1 MNKIFKLITSISFL
15 FFSINAALSE
25 ENFFNEALKMY
36 QNEKYED
43 ARFMLERNI
52 VFNPKDAKS
61 YLYLAKIYNHEE
73 DQNKEEYNLE
83 TTLLIEPNNEE
94 AILMLMKIALKK
106 SNYSKVNDLSQ
117 TFIKVCKKLC
127 DENNEIQKS
136 LKNIEPATMS
146 LDQNLNKILIIDFG
160 SQFTQLIARRIREL
174 GVFSEI
180 VSHKKI
186 KIKHIDKSIKGI
198 ILSGGPLNV
207 YEINKYSFDKKI
219 INLSIPILGICF
231 GHQILSK
238 LNGGRVKQSKHREF
252 GLANI
257 YKKNESLLIKNFFNK
272 QKSKKVWMSHADQVS
287 KLPKNFKVIASSTNS
302 KFAIV
307 ENKLN
312 KFYGIQFHPEVTHTE
327 NGKKLISNFIFLICK
342 IKRNWSSKDQKIQL
356 IKEVKDQVG
365 SEKVICALSG
375 GVDSSVVAQL
385 LNKAIGKKLY
395 CIFVNTGLLRK
406 NEEVQVVQTF
416 KKRLKINLIYVNA
429 EKEFLK
435 KLHNVSDPE
444 KKRKIIGNLFI
455 KIFERYAKKIKNVK
469 FLAQGTLYPDL
480 IESRSVTGSQT
491 SKIKSHHNVG
501 GLPKKMKLKLV
512 EPLKFLFKD
521 EVRKL
526 GLELNLNKDIISRH
540 PFPGPGLAIRMPG
553 LITNEKIKILKEADY
568 YFIQALRDHGLYHK
582 IWQAY
587 AALLP
592 VKTVGVMGDNRT
604 YEYLC
609 LLRAITS
616 EDGMTADFYEFK
628 KSFMETISNKIVN
641 SIRGINR
648 VVYDITSKPPS
659 TIELE

>member
-1 MNKIFKLITSISFL
+1 
-15 FFSINAALSE
+15 
-25 ENFFNEALKMY
+25 
-36 QNEKYED
+36 
-43 ARFMLERNI
+43 
-52 VFNPKDAKS
+52 
-61 YLYLAKIYNHEE
+61 
-73 DQNKEEYNLE
+73 
-83 TTLLIEPNNEE
+83 
-94 AILMLMKIALKK
+94 
-106 SNYSKVNDLSQ
+106 
-117 TFIKVCKKLC
+117 
-127 DENNEIQKS
+127 
-136 LKNIEPATMS
+136 MS
-146 LDQNLNKILIIDFG
+146 LDQNLDKILIIDFG

-186 KIKHIDKSIKGI
+186 KLKDIDQTIKGI

-207 YEINKYSFDKKI
+207 YQINKYSFDKKI

-257 YKKNESLLIKNFFNK
+257 YKKNESLLTKNFFNK

-287 KLPKNFKVIASSTNS
+287 KLPKNFRVIASSANS

-307 ENKLN
+307 ENKLK

-416 KKRLKINLIYVNA
+416 KKRLKMNLIYVNA

-435 KLHNVSDPE
+435 KLNNVSDPE

-480 IESRSVTGSQT
+480 IESKSVTGSQT

-526 GLELNLNKDIISRH
+526 GLELNLSKDIISRH

-553 LITNEKIKILKEADY
+553 MITNDKIKILKEADY
-568 YFIQALRDHGLYHK
+568 YFIQALKDHGLYHK

-628 KSFMETISNKIVN
+628 KSFMETISNQIVN

>member
-1 MNKIFKLITSISFL
+1 
-15 FFSINAALSE
+15 
-25 ENFFNEALKMY
+25 
-36 QNEKYED
+36 
-43 ARFMLERNI
+43 
-52 VFNPKDAKS
+52 
-61 YLYLAKIYNHEE
+61 
-73 DQNKEEYNLE
+73 
-83 TTLLIEPNNEE
+83 
-94 AILMLMKIALKK
+94 
-106 SNYSKVNDLSQ
+106 
-117 TFIKVCKKLC
+117 
-127 DENNEIQKS
+127 
-136 LKNIEPATMS
+136 MS
-146 LDQNLNKILIIDFG
+146 LNQSLNKILIIDFG
-160 SQFTQLIARRIREL
+160 SQFTQLIARRIREF

-180 VSHKKI
+180 ISHKKI
-186 KIKHIDKSIKGI
+186 KNKNINNTVKGI

-207 YEINKYSFDKKI
+207 YELKKYSFDKKI
-219 INLSIPILGICF
+219 IQRGIPILGICF

-238 LNGGRVKQSKHREF
+238 INGGKVKQSKNREF

-257 YKKNESLLIKNFFNK
+257 FKKKDSLITKNFFK
-272 QKSKKVWMSHADQVS
+272 GKRSVKVWMSHADEVS
-287 KLPKNFKVIASSTNS
+287 KLPKNFTVIASSVNS

-307 ENKLN
+307 ENKSKN
-312 KFYGIQFHPEVTHTE
+312 FYGVQFHPEVTHTE
-327 NGKKLISNFIFLICK
+327 NGRTIIRNFIFLVCK
-342 IKRNWSSKDQKIQL
+342 IKKNWSAKNQKIKL
-356 IKEVKDQVG
+356 INEVKNQVG
-365 SEKVICALSG
+365 NNKVICALSG

-406 NEEVQVVQTF
+406 NEEKQVISTF
-416 KKRLKINLIYVNA
+416 KKKLKINLIYVNA
-429 EKEFLK
+429 EKEFLR
-435 KLHNVSDPE
+435 KLKNISDPE

-480 IESRSVTGSQT
+480 IESKSVTGSQT

-501 GLPKKMKLKLV
+501 GLPKKMKLNLV

-521 EVRKL
+521 EVRNL
-526 GLELNLNKDIISRH
+526 GLELHLSKEIISRH

-553 LITNEKIKILKEADY
+553 IITREKINILKEADN
-568 YFIQALRDHGLYHK
+568 YFIQALKDNNLYHK

-628 KSFMETISNKIVN
+628 KSFIQEISNKIVN

>member
-1 MNKIFKLITSISFL
+1 
-15 FFSINAALSE
+15 
-25 ENFFNEALKMY
+25 
-36 QNEKYED
+36 
-43 ARFMLERNI
+43 
-52 VFNPKDAKS
+52 
-61 YLYLAKIYNHEE
+61 
-73 DQNKEEYNLE
+73 
-83 TTLLIEPNNEE
+83 
-94 AILMLMKIALKK
+94 
-106 SNYSKVNDLSQ
+106 
-117 TFIKVCKKLC
+117 
-127 DENNEIQKS
+127 
-136 LKNIEPATMS
+136 MS
-146 LDQNLNKILIIDFG
+146 LDQNLSKILIIDFG
-160 SQFTQLIARRIREL
+160 SQFTQLISRRTREL
-174 GVFSEI
+174 GVFSKI
-180 VSHKKI
+180 ISHKKI
-186 KIKHIDKSIKGI
+186 KLKDIDQTVKGI

-207 YEINKYSFDKKI
+207 YQINKYSFDKKI
-219 INLSIPILGICF
+219 INLDIPILGICF

-307 ENKLN
+307 ENKLK

-406 NEEVQVVQTF
+406 NEEVQVVHTF
-416 KKRLKINLIYVNA
+416 KKRLKMNLIYVNA

-435 KLHNVSDPE
+435 KLNNVSDPE

-480 IESRSVTGSQT
+480 IESKSVTGSQT

-501 GLPKKMKLKLV
+501 GLPKMMKLKLV

-526 GLELNLNKDIISRH
+526 GLELNLSKDIISRH

-553 LITNEKIKILKEADY
+553 MITNDKIKILKEADY
-568 YFIQALRDHGLYHK
+568 YFIQALKDHGLYHK

-628 KSFMETISNKIVN
+628 KSFMETISNQIVN

>member
-1 MNKIFKLITSISFL
+1 
-15 FFSINAALSE
+15 
-25 ENFFNEALKMY
+25 
-36 QNEKYED
+36 
-43 ARFMLERNI
+43 
-52 VFNPKDAKS
+52 
-61 YLYLAKIYNHEE
+61 
-73 DQNKEEYNLE
+73 
-83 TTLLIEPNNEE
+83 
-94 AILMLMKIALKK
+94 
-106 SNYSKVNDLSQ
+106 
-117 TFIKVCKKLC
+117 
-127 DENNEIQKS
+127 
-136 LKNIEPATMS
+136 MS
-146 LDQNLNKILIIDFG
+146 LDQSLNKILIIDFG

-186 KIKHIDKSIKGI
+186 KNKNIDNSIKGI

-219 INLSIPILGICF
+219 IKNGIPVLGICF

-257 YKKNESLLIKNFFNK
+257 YKKNDSLLIKNFFNNK
-272 QKSKKVWMSHADQVS
+272 RMIKVWMSHADQVS
-287 KLPKNFKVIASSTNS
+287 KLPKQFTVIASSQNS

-307 ENKLN
+307 ENKAK
-312 KFYGIQFHPEVTHTE
+312 KFYGVQFHPEVTHTQ
-327 NGKKLISNFIFLICK
+327 NGKKIINNFIFLICG
-342 IKRNWSSKDQKIQL
+342 IKRNWSSKDQKIKL
-356 IKEVKDQVG
+356 IKDVKEQVG
-365 SEKVICALSG
+365 ENKVICALSG

-385 LNKAIGKKLY
+385 LNLAIGKKLY

-406 NEEVQVVQTF
+406 NEEKQVVKTF

-429 EKEFLK
+429 EKEFIR
-435 KLHNVSDPE
+435 KLTNISDPE
-444 KKRKIIGNLFI
+444 EKRKIIGNLFI

-480 IESRSVTGSQT
+480 IESKSVTGSQT

-526 GLELNLNKDIISRH
+526 GLELKLSKEIVSRH

-553 LITNEKIKILKEADY
+553 LITKEKINILKEADY
-568 YFIQALRDHGLYHK
+568 YFIRSLKENDLYHK

-604 YEYLC
+604 YEYMC

-628 KSFMETISNKIVN
+628 KSFSQMISNKIVN

>member
-1 MNKIFKLITSISFL
+1 
-15 FFSINAALSE
+15 
-25 ENFFNEALKMY
+25 
-36 QNEKYED
+36 
-43 ARFMLERNI
+43 
-52 VFNPKDAKS
+52 
-61 YLYLAKIYNHEE
+61 
-73 DQNKEEYNLE
+73 
-83 TTLLIEPNNEE
+83 
-94 AILMLMKIALKK
+94 
-106 SNYSKVNDLSQ
+106 
-117 TFIKVCKKLC
+117 
-127 DENNEIQKS
+127 
-136 LKNIEPATMS
+136 MS
-146 LDQNLNKILIIDFG
+146 LDQSLNKILIIDFG

-186 KIKHIDKSIKGI
+186 KNKDINKSIKGI
-198 ILSGGPLNV
+198 ILSGGPFNV
-207 YEINKYSFDKKI
+207 YEIKKYSFDRKI
-219 INLSIPILGICF
+219 IENGIPVLGICF

-238 LNGGRVKQSKHREF
+238 LNNGNVKQSKHREF
-252 GLANI
+252 GLVNI
-257 YKKNESLLIKNFFNK
+257 YKKNESLLTKKFFNK
-272 QKSKKVWMSHADQVS
+272 KKINKVWMSHGDQVT
-287 KLPKNFKVIASSTNS
+287 KLPQKFKIVASSQNS
-302 KFAIV
+302 KFAII
-307 ENKLN
+307 ENKSK
-312 KFYGIQFHPEVTHTE
+312 KFYGVQFHPEVTHTE
-327 NGKKLISNFIFLICK
+327 NGKKLIKNFIFLICG
-342 IKRNWSSKDQKIQL
+342 IKKNWSSKDQKMRL
-356 IKEVKDQVG
+356 INDIRNQVG
-365 SEKVICALSG
+365 GNKVICALSG

-385 LNKAIGKKLY
+385 LNMAIGKKLF

-406 NEEVQVVQTF
+406 NEEKQVVETF
-416 KKRLKINLIYVNA
+416 KKKLKINLMYVDA
-429 EKEFLK
+429 EKKFIKELT
-435 KLHNVSDPE
+435 NVTDPE

-455 KIFERYAKKIKNVK
+455 KIFEDYAKKIKNVE

-480 IESRSVTGSQT
+480 IESKSVTGSQT

-553 LITNEKIKILKEADY
+553 LITKEKINILKQADY
-568 YFIQALRDHGLYHK
+568 YFIQALKEHGLYHK

-628 KSFMETISNKIVN
+628 KPFVQMISNKIVN

>member
-1 MNKIFKLITSISFL
+1 
-15 FFSINAALSE
+15 
-25 ENFFNEALKMY
+25 
-36 QNEKYED
+36 
-43 ARFMLERNI
+43 
-52 VFNPKDAKS
+52 
-61 YLYLAKIYNHEE
+61 
-73 DQNKEEYNLE
+73 
-83 TTLLIEPNNEE
+83 
-94 AILMLMKIALKK
+94 
-106 SNYSKVNDLSQ
+106 
-117 TFIKVCKKLC
+117 
-127 DENNEIQKS
+127 
-136 LKNIEPATMS
+136 MS
-146 LDQNLNKILIIDFG
+146 LDKSLNQILIIDFG

-174 GVFSEI
+174 GVFCEI

-186 KIKHIDKSIKGI
+186 KNKDIISSIKGI

-207 YEINKYSFDKKI
+207 YEIDKYSFDTRI
-219 INLSIPILGICF
+219 IGNGIPILGICF

-238 LNGGRVKQSKHREF
+238 LNGGKVKKSKHREF

-257 YKKNESLLIKNFFNK
+257 YKKKDSFLTKNFFKNK
-272 QKSKKVWMSHADQVS
+272 KPTNVWMSHADQVS
-287 KLPKNFKVIASSTNS
+287 KLPKDFKVIASSQNS

-307 ENKLN
+307 ENKFK
-312 KFYGIQFHPEVTHTE
+312 KFYGVQFHPEVTHTE
-327 NGKKLISNFIFLICK
+327 NGKRLIKNFIFSICK
-342 IKRNWSSKDQKIQL
+342 IKKNWSPRDQKIKL
-356 IKEVKDQVG
+356 IQDVKTQV
-365 SEKVICALSG
+365 ENNKVICALSG

-395 CIFVNTGLLRK
+395 CIFVNTGMLRK
-406 NEEVQVVQTF
+406 NEEKQVVNMF
-416 KKRLKINLIYVNA
+416 KKKLKINLIYVNA

-435 KLHNVSDPE
+435 QINNISDPE

-480 IESRSVTGSQT
+480 IESKSVTGSQT

-553 LITNEKIKILKEADY
+553 IITKEKINILKQADY
-568 YFIQALRDHGLYHK
+568 YFIQALRDHGLYDK

-628 KSFMETISNKIVN
+628 KPFVQMISNKIVN

>member
-1 MNKIFKLITSISFL
+1 
-15 FFSINAALSE
+15 
-25 ENFFNEALKMY
+25 
-36 QNEKYED
+36 
-43 ARFMLERNI
+43 
-52 VFNPKDAKS
+52 
-61 YLYLAKIYNHEE
+61 
-73 DQNKEEYNLE
+73 
-83 TTLLIEPNNEE
+83 
-94 AILMLMKIALKK
+94 
-106 SNYSKVNDLSQ
+106 
-117 TFIKVCKKLC
+117 
-127 DENNEIQKS
+127 
-136 LKNIEPATMS
+136 MS
-146 LDQNLNKILIIDFG
+146 LEKSTDKILIIDFG

-180 VSHKKI
+180 ISHKKI
-186 KIKHIDKSIKGI
+186 KNKDNNNYVKGI

-219 INLSIPILGICF
+219 IEKGIPVLGICF

-238 LNGGRVKQSKHREF
+238 VNGGKVKQSKHREF

-257 YKKNESLLIKNFFNK
+257 NKRKNSLLTKKFFNNK
-272 QKSKKVWMSHADQVS
+272 KKTKVWMSHADQVS
-287 KLPKNFKVIASSTNS
+287 KLPKNFNVVASTNNS
-302 KFAIV
+302 RFAII
-307 ENKLN
+307 ENKKKKL
-312 KFYGIQFHPEVTHTE
+312 YGVQFHPEVTHTD
-327 NGKKLISNFIFLICK
+327 NGKELIKNFLFSICK
-342 IKRNWSSKDQKIQL
+342 IKKNWSPKDQKMKL
-356 IKEVKDQVG
+356 IENIRDQVG
-365 SEKVICALSG
+365 VNKVICALSG

-395 CIFVNTGLLRK
+395 CIFVNTGMLRK
-406 NEEVQVVQTF
+406 NEEKQVVETF
-416 KKRLKINLIYVNA
+416 KNKLKINLIYVNA
-429 EKEFLK
+429 EKEFIKRLT
-435 KLHNVSDPE
+435 NISDPE

-455 KIFERYAKKIKNVK
+455 KIFERYAKKIKDVK
-469 FLAQGTLYPDL
+469 FLAQGTLYPDI
-480 IESRSVTGSQT
+480 IESKSVTGSKT

-501 GLPKKMKLKLV
+501 GLPEKMKLKLV

-526 GLELNLNKDIISRH
+526 GLELKLNKEIISRH

-553 LITNEKIKILKEADY
+553 FITKEKINILKEADY
-568 YFIQALRDHGLYHK
+568 YFIQALKDHGLYDK

-628 KSFMETISNKIVN
+628 KSFIQKVSNKIVN